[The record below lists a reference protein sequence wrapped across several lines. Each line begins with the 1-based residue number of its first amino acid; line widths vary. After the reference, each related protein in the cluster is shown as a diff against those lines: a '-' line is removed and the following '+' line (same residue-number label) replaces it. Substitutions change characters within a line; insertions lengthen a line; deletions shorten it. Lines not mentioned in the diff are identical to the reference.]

1 MMSMNRHSRLT
12 LPLIAVA
19 VIALALPSLGQVTFR
34 GRYLTGGGG
43 SIDPILTVNF
53 EILSY
58 STPEEIIALVKAF
71 NEGGESGF
79 HTTFRAMKKGSLRV
93 TSGRGMNIDFH
104 SAREIPSDK
113 GTKIELIAEN
123 TSFSLGASSSRT
135 PSGMM
140 FLVAILEIDANG
152 KGEGKVYEDSTCR
165 VLSTGEFVLDE
176 FKRAPKIV
184 TGLTQLKPKVKK

>member
-1 MMSMNRHSRLT
+1 MPQSRRSHLMF
-12 LPLIAVA
+12 PMIAFV
-19 VIALALPSLGQVTFR
+19 VIALALPSMGQVKFR

-58 STPEEIIALVKAF
+58 STPAEILALVKAY
-71 NEGGESGF
+71 NEGGEFAF
-79 HTTFRAMKKGSLRV
+79 HTAFRAMKKGSLRV
-93 TSGRGMNIDFH
+93 ISGRGMNIDFH
-104 SAREIPSDK
+104 SAREFPSDK

-123 TSFSLGASSSRT
+123 TAFSLGATSMRT

-152 KGEGKVYEDSTCR
+152 NGEGKVYEDSTCR

-184 TGLTQLKPKVKK
+184 TGLVQYKPKVKK

>member
-1 MMSMNRHSRLT
+1 
-12 LPLIAVA
+12 
-19 VIALALPSLGQVTFR
+19 
-34 GRYLTGGGG
+34 
-43 SIDPILTVNF
+43 LTVNF

-58 STPEEIIALVKAF
+58 STPEEITALVKAY

-79 HTTFRAMKKGSLRV
+79 HQVFRSMKKGSLRV
-93 TSGRGMNIDFH
+93 TSGRGMNIEFH

-113 GTKIELIAEN
+113 GLKIELIAEN
-123 TSFSLGASSSRT
+123 TAFSLGSTSMRT

-152 KGEGKVYEDSTCR
+152 RGEGKVYEDATCR
-165 VLSTGEFVLDE
+165 VLSTGALVLDE

-184 TGLTQLKPKVKK
+184 TGLTQVKAKVKK